1 MRIFD
6 DRIEVWNPGSL
17 PEGWTVEKLK
27 QKHESIPKNPL
38 IAAQFFLIKY
48 IEKWGT
54 GTIEMVKRCVEWGLP
69 EPEFELTGTSLI
81 VTFRKAV
88 LTEEFL
94 RNLGLNDRQIEIVK
108 YLKEREFVT
117 SSEYRKMFEIT
128 DRQARMDLS
137 QMVSQGLIS
146 KVGKARL
153 TKYKSNPEISGNIR
167 KLREFRQAGMK
178 G

>member
-1 MRIFD
+1 
-6 DRIEVWNPGSL
+6 
-17 PEGWTVEKLK
+17 
-27 QKHESIPKNPL
+27 
-38 IAAQFFLIKY
+38 
-48 IEKWGT
+48 
-54 GTIEMVKRCVEWGLP
+54 MVKRCVEWGLP

-94 RNLGLNDRQIEIVK
+94 RNLGLNDRQIGIVK
-108 YLKEREFVT
+108 YLKEKEFVT

-128 DRQARMDLS
+128 DRQARVDLS
-137 QMVSQGLIS
+137 QLASKGLTL

-167 KLREFRQAGMK
+167 KLTK
-178 G
+178 KL